1 MRGKDCKVSLLAL
14 SFCFL
19 AMCTAAQAGTV
30 SFNFSSIASGST
42 DSTVTTALTSQLVSA
57 LGAGHSVS
65 VTGVYA
71 TNSWNGDG
79 HVLSS
84 VNTLSGQNVGT
95 NGSNASSTT
104 FLMNNNQT
112 GSSNDILMTFSGLT
126 ITGISFNLEI
136 FPDISCSSSTSCGT
150 GTPPSNLPDFTFTAG
165 SFSQT
170 WNAAFPSGC
179 QASHVSTCEAAAQLA
194 PMASGNLSFAGTS
207 TLDFQD
213 WPAEIG
219 INNVTIT
226 YNTPTPEPGS
236 LLLFG
241 TGLSGVAAFLRK
253 RTTAK

>member
-1 MRGKDCKVSLLAL
+1 MRGKDCKSSLLAL

-30 SFNFSSIASGST
+30 TFNFSSIASGST
-42 DSTVTTALTSQLVSA
+42 DATVSSVLTGQ
-57 LGAGHSVS
+57 LGAGKSVA

-112 GSSNDILMTFSGLT
+112 ASSNDILMTFTGLQV
-126 ITGISFNLEI
+126 TGISFNLEI
-136 FPDISCSSSTSCGT
+136 FPDNSCASSSTCGT
-150 GTPPSNLPDFTFTAG
+150 GTPPSNLPDFTFVAG

-170 WNAAFPSGC
+170 WNAAFPAGC
-179 QASHVSTCEAAAQLA
+179 QASHAMTCETAAQLA
-194 PMASGNLSFAGTS
+194 PTASGNLTFAATN

-226 YNTPTPEPGS
+226 YNTPTPTPEPGS
-236 LLLFG
+236 LFLFG
-241 TGLSGVAAFLRK
+241 TGLSGIAAFLRK
-253 RTTAK
+253 QKIAK